1 MPSDGEQIV
10 GTVIESDGNE
20 VPVPVSAVTPLF
32 SDALSDLIY
41 GKGAGDELR
50 VEEREPDGLLR
61 LRVKLFEEDAWK
73 DGLMI
78 GTVNSDGGVLMLTPG
93 PVWCLPNA
101 EGAPQGILIV
111 DSMDRLQP
119 VDDEPLEK
127 RVEPATGDHRPDRIA
142 VYLDDEPLS
151 ILSLIVSV
159 AFARGTIAAYEKIR
173 RETQKRE
180 PRTHDVQALLTEVNT
195 DPITNAVMSR
205 VGKSAIGPL
214 GYWDEDG
221 TEIYT
226 GNGGHAT
233 VTLSTEVDGA
243 SMESPF
249 DLYGLNER
257 DRFWYDLATTLF
269 FSGQE
274 EVTGAQILRLC
285 GYKNPY
291 NKSSYLVMNEAV
303 ASFFKGMRTLVGI
316 NTSEERRNER
326 RKNSEILETID
337 VTPLFGVRI
346 TLEKRAM
353 WHTVKGENGE
363 RKEKQE
369 VIYDFTLSLD
379 GKTPNQA
386 FPLSAYARSR
396 SMLARIYRDE
406 YEFKTVKPS
415 LEARQVWYYIL
426 RRVHSGISNSVNIES
441 MWANLAFPEP
451 KVAEVKKNG
460 EKRSEK
466 EVARARKDAI
476 TKQRGRVLAT
486 VEKML
491 DEFTERGKIAGWR
504 YTVDKKTGVS
514 KSLTILPNSGQE
526 KPVPRSRTRRRTAEK
541 GR

>member
-1 MPSDGEQIV
+1 MPSDGEQIA

-20 VPVPVSAVTPLF
+20 VPVPVSSVIPLISDAMDAVT
-32 SDALSDLIY
+32 Y
-41 GKGAGDELR
+41 GTGAGDELR

-73 DGLMI
+73 DGLML
-78 GTVNSDGGVLMLTPG
+78 GTVNSDGGALMLTPG
-93 PVWCLPNA
+93 PVWYLPKA
-101 EGAPQGILIV
+101 EGAPHGVLMV

-119 VDDEPLEK
+119 VEGEPLEK

-142 VYLDDEPLS
+142 VYLDGEPLG
-151 ILSLIVSV
+151 IGSLIFAV

-233 VTLSTEVDGA
+233 VTLSTEVEGA
-243 SMESPF
+243 GMDSPF
-249 DLYGLNER
+249 DLYGLNDR
-257 DRFWYDLATTLF
+257 DRFWFDLATTLF

-274 EVTGAQILRLC
+274 EVTGAQIMRLC

-316 NTSEERRNER
+316 NTSEERRNGR

-363 RKEKQE
+363 RKEKRE

-415 LEARQVWYYIL
+415 LEARQAWYYIL
-426 RRVHSGISNSVNIES
+426 RHVHSGISNSVNIES

-451 KVAEVKKNG
+451 EVAKVKKNG
-460 EKRSEK
+460 DKRSEK
-466 EVARARKDAI
+466 EIARARKDAI
-476 TKQRGRVLAT
+476 TKQRGRVLST